1 MLDFTTQK
9 QEQLN
14 HGRIL
19 FTKSKCCLKELRE
32 SKSELMYIQRMDYF
46 DDETRVTPL
55 IEEASELVAIFTAT
69 VKKLDRQ

>member
-1 MLDFTTQK
+1 L
-9 QEQLN
+9 
-14 HGRIL
+14 
-19 FTKSKCCLKELRE
+19 LKELRE